1 MTARARATDDRSRL
15 VELGSAGAPLRVFVS
30 DTGPADDP
38 RPRLLLHEL
47 LLCGHEFARM
57 LGPAAAGEG
66 ADRRELVLDLPGAG
80 ESDRPRPEAV
90 RDYELS
96 WLAECVAQTLDA
108 LGVERLDVVG
118 HGVGALVGMALA
130 VLRPQ
135 QVGAL
140 VAIAPPLGP
149 LQLPHEL
156 RLASLPAVGEAAFAT
171 VYRAADLRR
180 TLAGWRAVPSS
191 LGELAPAL
199 YWDRL
204 ARDGG
209 LAAARA
215 LLLQLERAPALAAAY
230 APLSCPTLL
239 VWGDRDAAIT
249 AADRQGW
256 TAALP
261 RASTVVIE
269 GCGHAIPEEQP
280 RALAA
285 AIDGFLGEGTR

>member
-1 MTARARATDDRSRL
+1 MSAHARATDDRSRL
-15 VELGSAGAPLRVFVS
+15 VELGAGGESLRVFVS
-30 DTGPADDP
+30 DTGPLADA

-47 LLCGHEFARM
+47 LLCGHEFARL

-80 ESDRPRPEAV
+80 ESDRPRPQAV

-96 WLAECVAQTLDA
+96 WLAECVAATLDV
-108 LGVERLDVVG
+108 LGVEQLDVVG

-135 QVGAL
+135 QVGAV

-156 RLASLPAVGEAAFAT
+156 RLATLPAVAFAT

-180 TLAGWRAVPSS
+180 TLASWRAVPAS

-215 LLLQLERAPALAAAY
+215 LLLQLERTPALAAAY

-239 VWGDRDAAIT
+239 VWADRDGAIA

-261 RASTVVIE
+261 HAASVVIE

-285 AIDGFLGEGTR
+285 AIDGFLGERAR

>member
-1 MTARARATDDRSRL
+1 MRPTIARAWSSSAPAASRCACSCRTPGRWRTRGRGCCCTSCSCAATSSRDCSGRPRRARA
-15 VELGSAGAPLRVFVS
+15 
-30 DTGPADDP
+30 P
-38 RPRLLLHEL
+38 RT
-47 LLCGHEFARM
+47 
-57 LGPAAAGEG
+57 AASWCSI
-66 ADRRELVLDLPGAG
+66 LPGAG
-80 ESDRPRPEAV
+80 ESDRPRPPGRPRLRAV
-90 RDYELS
+90 VAGRVRGRD
-96 WLAECVAQTLDA
+96 AFDV
-108 LGVERLDVVG
+108 LGVEQLDVVG

-135 QVGAL
+135 QVGAV
-140 VAIAPPLGP
+140 VAIAPCWARCSCPTSCGSRRCRAGRVRDG
-149 LQLPHEL
+149 LPRRGSTPH
-156 RLASLPAVGEAAFAT
+156 LAS
-171 VYRAADLRR
+171 
-180 TLAGWRAVPSS
+180 WRAVPATAA
-191 LGELAPAL
+191 LAPAL

-215 LLLQLERAPALAAAY
+215 LLLQLERTPALAAAY

-239 VWGDRDAAIT
+239 VWADRDGAIA

-261 RASTVVIE
+261 HAASVVIE

-285 AIDGFLGEGTR
+285 AIDGFLGERAR